1 MTFYI
6 RVEDVDRIVRTTNIK
21 GINWWD
27 ASGFQ
32 NLNVIFYIQ
41 IYGGSSPSL
50 APGKA
55 SFKDAVAEWF
65 GQYVKMK
72 FISVNLIFYKILR
85 IL

>member
-1 MTFYI
+1 MTSYI

-21 GINWWD
+21 RINWWD

-32 NLNVIFYIQ
+32 SLSVIFYIQ
-41 IYGGSSPSL
+41 IYEGSSPSL
-50 APGKA
+50 APEKA
-55 SFKDAVAEWF
+55 SFKDAAAEWF
-65 GQYVKMK
+65 GQYMKIK